1 MYGTIAK
8 LRSKPGALEAIR
20 VMEARRPA
28 GFVASYVL
36 QSDADPD
43 ELWFV
48 VFFENKDFYEANA
61 ASPQQ
66 DSEYQI
72 LRSHLGEDPQWH
84 DGMIIFDSSSRS

>member
-8 LRSKPGALEAIR
+8 LKAGPGALEAIQ
-20 VMEARRPA
+20 VMESRRPA

-36 QSDADPD
+36 QAETEPD

-48 VFFENKDFYEANA
+48 VIFENKAAYDANA

-66 DSEYQI
+66 DQEYWA
-72 LRSHLGEDPQWH
+72 LRTHLLADPEWH
-84 DGMIIFDSSSRS
+84 DGRYVFDSNQAG